1 MKASTDP
8 AVCIE
13 RDAETLSP
21 CPDHL
26 RQNVDFENPT
36 EVQNLHAAIRRE
48 DRGSRV
54 TIKPFSLRVLVVC
67 GLTIFFAGFFSSR
80 YGDNVSGTSVE
91 LGDAVQSESAL
102 KTVPAT
108 PNVPVA
114 DQSTIAD
121 SDASGVVHVVMR
133 NMKFSPASVEIKPGE
148 TVEWNNE
155 DITPHTATSAPLFDS
170 GSIDSDKSWRHTF
183 TEPGN
188 FPYICTFHPDMKATV
203 TVKY

>member
-1 MKASTDP
+1 MEASTDP

-13 RDAETLSP
+13 RDAEMISP

-54 TIKPFSLRVLVVC
+54 TIKPFSLWVLVVC

-80 YGDNVSGTSVE
+80 YGHNFSGTREPVPAVDHSTVIDSNVS
-91 LGDAVQSESAL
+91 A
-102 KTVPAT
+102 
-108 PNVPVA
+108 
-114 DQSTIAD
+114 I
-121 SDASGVVHVVMR
+121 VHVVMR

-188 FPYICTFHPDMKATV
+188 FPYTCTFHPDMKATV